1 MIPENLRGKV
11 DTLYQEVWGLARDI
25 VQARTQI
32 AGLRPGAL
40 KRDNLPRAI
49 EEMHEIVR
57 TTEDASNAIMESAE
71 TITNAMPDDLDGEFR
86 QIIQTSC
93 QNIFESCAFQD
104 LTGQRIGKVM
114 TTLQLI
120 DEHLEGLQELLGAE
134 FEDSE
139 AAAAPTEEEEED
151 LLAGPAL
158 EGEGNNQDDI
168 DKLFDSF

>member
-11 DTLYQEVWGLARDI
+11 DNLYQEVWGLARDI

-32 AGLRPGAL
+32 AELRPGAL
-40 KRDNLPRAI
+40 KRENLPRAI
-49 EEMHEIVR
+49 QEMHEIVQ

-71 TITNAMPDDLDGEFR
+71 AITTGMPDETDADFRDLV
-86 QIIQTSC
+86 
-93 QNIFESCAFQD
+93 QNSVQRIFESCAFQD
-104 LTGQRIGKVM
+104 LTGQRINKVM

-120 DEHLEGLQELLGAE
+120 DDHLEGLQELLGAE
-134 FEDSE
+134 FEDPE
-139 AAAAPTEEEEED
+139 ASAEPSSEEED

-168 DKLFDSF
+168 DKLFDSM

>member
-32 AGLRPGAL
+32 AELRPGAL
-40 KRDNLPRAI
+40 KRENLPRAI
-49 EEMHEIVR
+49 QEMHEIVQ
-57 TTEDASNAIMESAE
+57 TTENASNAIMESAE
-71 TITNAMPDDLDGEFR
+71 AITNGMPDEVDADFR
-86 QIIQTSC
+86 ELVQSSC
-93 QNIFESCAFQD
+93 QSIFESCAFQD
-104 LTGQRIGKVM
+104 LTGQRISKVM

-134 FEDSE
+134 FEDPE
-139 AAAAPTEEEEED
+139 ADAPAGEEED

-168 DKLFDSF
+168 DKLFDSM

>member
-32 AGLRPGAL
+32 AELRPGAL

-49 EEMHEIVR
+49 QEMHEIVQ

-71 TITNAMPDDLDGEFR
+71 GITKAMPDDTDAKFR
-86 QIIQTSC
+86 EVIQNSI

-104 LTGQRIGKVM
+104 LTGQRISKVM

-134 FEDSE
+134 FEDPE
-139 AAAAPTEEEEED
+139 ADAPPSSEEED

-158 EGEGNNQDDI
+158 EGEGNDQDDI
-168 DKLFDSF
+168 DKLFDSM

>member
-25 VQARTQI
+25 VQARAQI
-32 AGLRPGAL
+32 AELRPGAL

-71 TITNAMPDDLDGEFR
+71 AITNALPDEVNGEYR
-86 QIIQTSC
+86 ELVQSSC
-93 QNIFESCAFQD
+93 QKIFESCAFQD

-120 DEHLEGLQELLGAE
+120 DEHLESLQGLLGTE

-139 AAAAPTEEEEED
+139 VEAPSGEEED

-168 DKLFDSF
+168 DKLFDNL

>member
-11 DTLYQEVWGLARDI
+11 DSLYQEVWGLARDI
-25 VQARTQI
+25 VQARAQI
-32 AGLRPGAL
+32 AELRPGAL

-71 TITNAMPDDLDGEFR
+71 AITNAMPADMDEEYR
-86 QIIQTSC
+86 QIVQNSC
-93 QNIFESCAFQD
+93 QSIFESCAFQD

-120 DEHLEGLQELLGAE
+120 DQHLEGLQEMLGAE
-134 FEDSE
+134 FEDPE
-139 AAAAPTEEEEED
+139 AAAPAEEEVD

-158 EGEGNNQDDI
+158 EGEGNSQDDI
-168 DKLFDSF
+168 DKMFG

>member
-25 VQARTQI
+25 VQARAQI
-32 AGLRPGAL
+32 AELRPGAL
-40 KRDNLPRAI
+40 KRENLPRAI
-49 EEMHEIVR
+49 QEMHEIVQ

-71 TITNAMPDDLDGEFR
+71 TITNAIPDGTDADYRE
-86 QIIQTSC
+86 IIQNSC
-93 QNIFESCAFQD
+93 QRIFESCAFQD

-134 FEDSE
+134 FEDPE
-139 AAAAPTEEEEED
+139 ADAPADGEED

-158 EGEGNNQDDI
+158 DGEGNNQDDI
-168 DKLFDSF
+168 DKLFDNM